1 MFYSAVIGEAKR
13 LASRLRF
20 LLRVPPSFR
29 THSVTLNVS
38 RGSRRRADHADAR
51 VPLRTWLLVVPV
63 AMSNCVRMSVFLL
76 LVNSFII
83 STSLASTSAA
93 VNAGIS
99 NPPPTLNAISNQSL
113 AAGSSLDVAI
123 QAVDPDGDAISF
135 STNSLPDFVTL
146 IDNGD
151 GTGLLSLTPGTN
163 DVGVYSVTVMASDN
177 GTPSQSASTTF
188 TITVFL
194 ASTILADAGNLY
206 DRLGILAPSNSV
218 AVLVVDTGT
227 NGFVDPQ
234 SNFPLSLGATWGSDD
249 KIIGLWDLT
258 AVAADFGDGQ
268 LFDQT
273 VVAYTNGIATGQ
285 RLQLYWFP
293 SLTLASNT
301 LGVTYYGKYTDT
313 NNPALDGGDVWQI
326 PAGGMNAHLE
336 FWTTFWGG
344 SNPETT
350 GFATNLT
357 APPLAAFQNWQIQY
371 FGDTNNAAA
380 AVDADPDGDGQSNE
394 AEFLSGTDPT
404 NSASAFRITAVLRES
419 NDLRVIWTMGSG
431 RTNALQVTTGDGG
444 GSYTTNNY
452 SDIFTVT
459 NTLGS
464 LTNYLD
470 VGGATNVPSRFYRIR
485 LVQ

>member
-249 KIIGLWDLT
+249 RVVGLWDLT
-258 AVAADFGDGQ
+258 AIAVDYGEGQ

-273 VVAYTNGIATGQ
+273 VVAYTNGIAPGQ

-301 LGVTYYGKYTDT
+301 VGVAYYGKYTDIS
-313 NNPALDGGDVWQI
+313 NPALDGSDAWVMPDGSSFR
-326 PAGGMNAHLE
+326 HLK
-336 FWTTFWGG
+336 FWTAMWGG
-344 SNPETT
+344 SNPETA
-350 GFATNLT
+350 GWATNLT
-357 APPLAAFQNWQIQY
+357 KSPLTAFQGWQMQY
-371 FGDTNNAAA
+371 FGDTNNPA
-380 AVDADPDGDGQSNE
+380 AVANADPDGDGMNNN

-404 NSASAFRITAVLRES
+404 NGVSAFRITSIQRMN
-419 NDLRVIWTMGSG
+419 NDLLVEWSTAGG
-431 RTNALQVTTGDGG
+431 RTNVLEAAASIA
-444 GSYTTNNY
+444 GSYSNV
-452 SDIFTVT
+452 SPDII
-459 NTLGS
+459 TLGS
-464 LTNYLD
+464 GDTTTNYLD
-470 VGGATNVPSRFYRIR
+470 VGAVTNSSSLFYRVK
-485 LVQ
+485 LVP